1 MKRMRGKKVWLFALF
16 AVLLCGVGGWI
27 LWNQFFR
34 VEEEPVEDEFYYTTH
49 TLYEQDPISVK
60 GKAQLQ
66 IDDAYY
72 VKSDEGTVDTVYVE
86 DGQAVEK
93 GDTLYTIRL
102 TGKDAVKAVADLER
116 EQTKL
121 YNRRERLQADYQK
134 AQVAQQ
140 NTQSTGEGEDVGN
153 EGEPSAS
160 GLDPFTISQELA
172 EVNEQIADMDQQVT
186 QARNDLYQVVT
197 AKNGGQVHLNEAG
210 RNDSAKAFIRV
221 ISPGTFVSGS
231 VDEYDFFA
239 LKEGL
244 AIQLHIP
251 AQERDVKGKIVN
263 FDPLPEIGQGPVGDS
278 GDQETDFSVAG
289 AEASGQFGFVAEPE
303 EFIQPGFT
311 VEMLIPLSGIAIPK
325 NAVIEEADQAYVF
338 VLEDGKA
345 KKVALQA
352 ERQGKK
358 WVTQPEDLPIGTILI
373 LDGYDLEDGQTVKTD
388 LDQALDG
395 EFLDPMSDESVGG

>member
-1 MKRMRGKKVWLFALF
+1 MKRMRGKKVWLFVLF
-16 AVLLCGVGGWI
+16 AVLLCGAGGWI
-27 LWNQFFR
+27 LWNQFLR
-34 VEEEPVEDEFYYTTH
+34 VEEEAVEEEFYYMTH

-93 GDTLYTIRL
+93 GDSLYTIRL
-102 TGKDAVKAVADLER
+102 TGKDAIKAVADLER

-121 YNRRERLQADYQK
+121 YNRRERLQADYQR
-134 AQVAQQ
+134 AQTNQQ
-140 NTQSTGEGEDVGN
+140 NTQSTKEGEDAGDQ
-153 EGEPSAS
+153 GESTAS
-160 GLDPFTISQELA
+160 GLDPYMISQELA
-172 EVNEQIADMDQQVT
+172 EVNEQITDMDQQVT
-186 QARNDLYQVVT
+186 QARNDLYQVVV

-239 LKEGL
+239 LKDGL

-263 FDPLPEIGQGPVGDS
+263 FDPLPEIGQGSIGDS
-278 GDQETDFSVAG
+278 GDQEADFSVAG
-289 AEASGQFGFVAEPE
+289 EEASGQFAFVVEPE

-311 VEMLIPLSGIAIPK
+311 VEMLIPLRGIAIPE

-345 KKVALQA
+345 KKVVLKTEQ
-352 ERQGKK
+352 QGKNR
-358 WVTQPEDLPIGTILI
+358 VTEQEDLPIGTILI

-388 LDQALDG
+388 LDQAMDG
-395 EFLDPMSDESVGG
+395 EFLDPMSDESMGG